1 MRVSERFGTSR
12 HSSDLPVM
20 ISHCRHSSLIR
31 PYRFFAVSLI
41 LTVCLQT
48 ASQAQDLRDV
58 PNPSDTLYVVELD
71 NGSQIIGRIAEVDE
85 EKVVVTLQGGGQA
98 EFMRAQISK
107 IKLATSLRVIR
118 GKIWARDPGN
128 TRLFF
133 TSTGR
138 ALRAGE
144 GYVGSYVIIL
154 PFVTIGLTDNVT
166 FTAGA
171 PVLLGRLQPFYLGPK
186 IQLIRRPMVQASVGT
201 LAFFSEGDVIG
212 IAYGVATIGTLDRA
226 ITGGIGYGY
235 SGQDFDKE
243 PVFMLGGEF
252 RVSSSVKLISEN
264 YILPD
269 PGTIYSFGLRRISRW
284 GSTELGAFGFGSYG
298 GGFCCLPLLNI
309 SFAFGR

>member
-12 HSSDLPVM
+12 HSSDLPAM

-71 NGSQIIGRIAEVDE
+71 NGSQIIGRIAEVDD

-98 EFMRAQISK
+98 EFTRAQISEVR
-107 IKLATSLRVIR
+107 LATKWRVVR
-118 GKIWARDPGN
+118 GKLWARDPGN

-144 GYVGSYVIIL
+144 GYVGTYLVVL
-154 PFVTIGLTDNVT
+154 PFVSIGATDFLT

-171 PVLLGRLQPFYLGPK
+171 PILLGQLQPFYAGPK
-186 IQLIRRPMVQASVGT
+186 VRILRTADLQASVGT
-201 LAFFSEGDVIG
+201 LAFFYDDIVFGVV
-212 IAYGVATIGTLDRA
+212 YGVGTVGSLDRA
-226 ITGGIGYGY
+226 VTAGTGVLY
-235 SGQDFDKE
+235 SGSGFAKE
-243 PVFMLGGEF
+243 PVFMLGGEW
-252 RVSSSVKLISEN
+252 RVSSSVKFISEN
-264 YILPD
+264 YFVST
-269 PGTIYSFGLRRISRW
+269 GSVFAFGLRRISRW
-284 GSTELGAFGFGSYG
+284 GSTELGVGGYGSG
-298 GGFCCLPLLNI
+298 NGIGCCLPLLNI